1 MQVETVNLK
10 INGQTVQLSFD
21 KASGF
26 VVKEIL
32 VDKVYPQVPFLSGVE
47 TIVDI
52 GANVGISCL
61 YFHFLYPSARI
72 HAFEP
77 GAEALA
83 LLERNAKPFPMIAI
97 HPFGLWTQD
106 TEASL
111 NKSAFSC
118 VEDSLGFGGCKVDGN
133 ETIRLHHAA
142 NALQECGLERI
153 DILKID
159 TEGCEVALLTQ
170 LLGRWQPRAVYL
182 EYHSEADRRKLDGL
196 LQDYLLFSSHARRPH
211 RGELCYVLKTA
222 FPSEQALHAGEIA
235 IDMT

>member
-10 INGQTVQLSFD
+10 INGQTVEVSFD
-21 KASGF
+21 KSSGF

-83 LLERNAKPFPMIAI
+83 LLERNAKPFPQIDI
-97 HPFGLWTQD
+97 HPFGLWIED
-106 TEASL
+106 HVE
-111 NKSAFSC
+111 SALVPARDRLPQLS
-118 VEDSLGFGGCKVDGN
+118 DALGKAVAVVGRIIGG
-133 ETIRLHHAA
+133 
-142 NALQECGLERI
+142 GLEPFQDVRGCGKVRI
-153 DILKID
+153 ADPQVDDVLPVRLELPLRLVQFNEEI
-159 TEGCEVALLTQ
+159 GRQ
-170 LLGRWQPRAVYL
+170 LL
-182 EYHSEADRRKLDGL
+182 EALRRL
-196 LQDYLLFSSHARRPH
+196 RRS
-211 RGELCYVLKTA
+211 G
-222 FPSEQALHAGEIA
+222 
-235 IDMT
+235 